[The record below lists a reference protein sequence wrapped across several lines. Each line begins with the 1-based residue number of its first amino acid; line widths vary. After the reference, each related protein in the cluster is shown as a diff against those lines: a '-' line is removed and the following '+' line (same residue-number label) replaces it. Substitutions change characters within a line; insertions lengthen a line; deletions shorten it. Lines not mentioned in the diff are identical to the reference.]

1 MSAALRVFLF
11 SAAFP
16 FFSNVDEREHF
27 DLVVKYSRGQVP
39 HHLLPYSEESAVY
52 FVQYGSPE
60 FFYTPQHYPER
71 EFPAP
76 FWTFPVE
83 ETVGPLQTRT
93 AAWVSRINHEASEP
107 PLYYAMAGIWMR
119 VGDWLG
125 LNGGFL
131 LYWIRFLNM
140 FLAAALVCLGA
151 WVVRSLFPERGFVQ
165 LGVILLLAFY
175 PQDTFYSIESD
186 VLSPLLFGLVFLAM
200 RPLGQ
205 VTQVAQQHVRQECG
219 PHLPAH
225 RVGVVSQEIGQLQG
239 LLDLLEENLNLPPA
253 PVEIGHTA
261 RTPLQIVGQ
270 KSHLPL
276 LPVHFHDSHDPAHQ
290 LRRGLVGVA
299 QHDDFIGKNLR
310 VPGLRHLLDHFVSHV
325 VFGAGD
331 PEHAALIQILQVPEI
346 HVPLVKQHDFA
357 ALDPGAQFP
366 RPFVVVLAGGVDN
379 HKVGQQTLQVEP
391 HVCFGRRLAPQV
403 VGPVHAVGHQF
414 HDRGVHHVNRHLE
427 TKGWPSAPSCGKSR
441 RLLTQVTHHP
451 PKELL
456 GHLGWALSVGVRKS
470 VAARR
475 RCPTNAGQ
483 RPRVQLQRITQI
495 IQADAMAQLPVEQAH
510 DMAPGV
516 ERPRLILRSRDP
528 GNLGYFM
535 HRNVIAN
542 LPQDVDL
549 GAGWN
554 PFELIHP
561 CRVAGANKK
570 FQPIFSNPVRWL

>member
-27 DLVVKYSRGQVP
+27 DLVVKYSCGQVP

-200 RPLGQ
+200 VKWMFTDAPSIRLA
-205 VTQVAQQHVRQECG
+205 VFT
-219 PHLPAH
+219 
-225 RVGVVSQEIGQLQG
+225 G
-239 LLDLLEENLNLPPA
+239 LALAGTGLVKATNW
-253 PVEIGHTA
+253 
-261 RTPLQIVGQ
+261 
-270 KSHLPL
+270 PL
-276 LPVHFHDSHDPAHQ
+276 L
-290 LRRGLVGVA
+290 GVA
-299 QHDDFIGKNLR
+299 AL
-310 VPGLRHLLDHFVSHV
+310 
-325 VFGAGD
+325 
-331 PEHAALIQILQVPEI
+331 AAL
-346 HVPLVKQHDFA
+346 
-357 ALDPGAQFP
+357 
-366 RPFVVVLAGGVDN
+366 
-379 HKVGQQTLQVEP
+379 
-391 HVCFGRRLAPQV
+391 
-403 VGPVHAVGHQF
+403 F
-414 HDRGVHHVNRHLE
+414 H
-427 TKGWPSAPSCGKSR
+427 S
-441 RLLTQVTHHP
+441 
-451 PKELL
+451 
-456 GHLGWALSVGVRKS
+456 
-470 VAARR
+470 
-475 RCPTNAGQ
+475 
-483 RPRVQLQRITQI
+483 VQL
-495 IQADAMAQLPVEQAH
+495 
-510 DMAPGV
+510 
-516 ERPRLILRSRDP
+516 
-528 GNLGYFM
+528 F
-535 HRNVIAN
+535 
-542 LPQDVDL
+542 
-549 GAGWN
+549 
-554 PFELIHP
+554 
-561 CRVAGANKK
+561 
-570 FQPIFSNPVRWL
+570 